1 MKNLLFILF
10 LLFSNL
16 STAQVVTLM
25 YVEVSNENQQRFER
39 LEKDYWSQI
48 AKKAIDD
55 GKMMSWIMLK
65 EISIPGTNKYL
76 FVNYFENLEQLSQ
89 ASSIWNIP
97 EELGMNIE
105 DINTNG
111 IKRIVNV
118 EYCKAE
124 GGVGGPSKYLIM
136 NYFSPTDLEGFVTE
150 NLELWKPWFEKNMKN
165 NRLKQKNWAIGTKIY
180 PSGNQSGSSA
190 ITRDGF
196 DSLSDAMEALSYQP
210 MTNSMN
216 TSILEKSKMNEY
228 VHNGFDKRVLYELIK
243 RVD

>member
-1 MKNLLFILF
+1 MKNLFFILF

-16 STAQVVTLM
+16 AAAQVVTLM

-39 LEKDYWSQI
+39 LEKDYWSQV

-65 EISIPGTNKYL
+65 EISTPGTHKYL
-76 FVNYFENLEQLSQ
+76 FVNYFENLDQLNQS
-89 ASSIWNIP
+89 SSIWNP
-97 EELGMNIE
+97 EKIGLNIE
-105 DINTNG
+105 DIDTNS
-111 IKRIVNV
+111 IKKIVNL
-118 EYCKAE
+118 EYWKAE
-124 GGVGGPSKYLIM
+124 GLLGESAKYLIM
-136 NYFSPTDLEGFVTE
+136 NYFSPADLEGFVTE
-150 NLELWKPWFEKNMKN
+150 NLELWKPWLENNMKKN
-165 NRLKQKNWAIGTKIY
+165 LLKQKNWAMGTKIY

-210 MTNSMN
+210 MTNSMYA
-216 TSILEKSKMNEY
+216 SIVEKSKMNEY
-228 VHNGFDKRVLYELIK
+228 VPNGFDKRVIYELIK

>member
-1 MKNLLFILF
+1 MRNLF
-10 LLFSNL
+10 LTFALICFNL
-16 STAQVVTLM
+16 SIGQVVTFM

-39 LEKDYWSQI
+39 LEKDYWSQV

-65 EISIPGTNKYL
+65 EISIPGTHKYL
-76 FVNYFENLEQLSQ
+76 FVNYFENLDQLNQS
-89 ASSIWNIP
+89 SSIWGIH
-97 EELGMNIE
+97 EKMGLNIE

-111 IKRIVNV
+111 IKKIVNF
-118 EYCKAE
+118 EYWKGE
-124 GGVGGPSKYLIM
+124 GFLGESAKYLIM
-136 NYFSPTDLEGFVTE
+136 NYFTPANLEGFVTE

-165 NRLKQKNWAIGTKIY
+165 NRIKQKNWAIGTKIY
-180 PSGNQSGSSA
+180 PSNQSGSSA

-210 MTNSMN
+210 MINNMYA
-216 TSILEKSKMNEY
+216 SIVEKSKMNEY
-228 VHNGFDKRVLYELIK
+228 VPNGFDKRVLYELIK

>member
-1 MKNLLFILF
+1 MKNLLIALT
-10 LLFSNL
+10 LLCFNY

-25 YVEVSNENQQRFER
+25 YVEVSSENQQRFER

-65 EISIPGTNKYL
+65 EISTPDTHKYL
-76 FVNYFENLEQLSQ
+76 FVNYFENLDHLNQ
-89 ASSIWNIP
+89 ASSIWNP
-97 EELGMNIE
+97 EKIGMNIE

-118 EYCKAE
+118 EYWKAE
-124 GGVGGPSKYLIM
+124 GFAGESAKYIIM
-136 NYFSPTDLEGFVTE
+136 NYYSPVDLEGFVTE
-150 NLELWKPWFEKNMKN
+150 NLELWKPWFEKSIKN
-165 NRLKQKNWAIGTKIY
+165 NRLKQKNWAVGTKIY
-180 PSGNQSGSSA
+180 PSGNQMGSYA

-210 MTNSMN
+210 MAM
-216 TSILEKSKMNEY
+216 SIYASIVEKSKMNEY
-228 VHNGFDKRVLYELIK
+228 VPNGFDKRVLYELIK
-243 RVD
+243 IVD

>member
-1 MKNLLFILF
+1 MRNLF
-10 LLFSNL
+10 LMFALICCNVSIG
-16 STAQVVTLM
+16 QVVTFM

-39 LEKDYWSQI
+39 LEKDYWSQV

-65 EISIPGTNKYL
+65 EISIPGTHKYL
-76 FVNYFENLEQLSQ
+76 FVNYFENLEQLNQS
-89 ASSIWNIP
+89 SSIWNP
-97 EELGMNIE
+97 EKIGMNFE
-105 DINTNG
+105 DIDTFG

-118 EYCKAE
+118 EYWKAE
-124 GGVGGPSKYLIM
+124 GLVGESAKYVIM
-136 NYFSPTDLEGFVTE
+136 NYFSPANLEGFVTE

-180 PSGNQSGSSA
+180 PSNQSGSSA

-210 MTNSMN
+210 MTNSMY

-228 VHNGFDKRVLYELIK
+228 VPNGFDKRVLYELIK

>member
-1 MKNLLFILF
+1 MKNLLIAFT
-10 LLFSNL
+10 LLCFNYSI
-16 STAQVVTLM
+16 AQVVTLM
-25 YVEVSNENQQRFER
+25 YVEVSSENQQRFER
-39 LEKDYWSQI
+39 LEKDYWSQV

-65 EISIPGTNKYL
+65 EISIPGTHKYL

-118 EYCKAE
+118 EYWKAE

-150 NLELWKPWFEKNMKN
+150 NLELWKPWFENNMKN

-210 MTNSMN
+210 MTNSMY

-228 VHNGFDKRVLYELIK
+228 VPNGFDKRVLYEIIK

>member
-1 MKNLLFILF
+1 
-10 LLFSNL
+10 
-16 STAQVVTLM
+16 
-25 YVEVSNENQQRFER
+25 
-39 LEKDYWSQI
+39 
-48 AKKAIDD
+48 
-55 GKMMSWIMLK
+55 MSWIMLK
-65 EISIPGTNKYL
+65 EISIPGTHKYL
-76 FVNYFENLEQLSQ
+76 FVNYFENLDQLNQS
-89 ASSIWNIP
+89 SSIWGIP
-97 EELGMNIE
+97 EKMGLNIE

-111 IKRIVNV
+111 IKKIVNV
-118 EYCKAE
+118 EYWKGE
-124 GGVGGPSKYLIM
+124 GFLGESAKYLIM
-136 NYFSPTDLEGFVTE
+136 NYFTPANLEGFVTE

-210 MTNSMN
+210 MTNSMY

-228 VHNGFDKRVLYELIK
+228 VPNGFDKRVLYELIK

>member
-65 EISIPGTNKYL
+65 EISIPGTHKYL
-76 FVNYFENLEQLSQ
+76 FVNYFENLDQLSQ
-89 ASSIWNIP
+89 ASSIWNP
-97 EELGMNIE
+97 EKIGMNFE
-105 DINTNG
+105 DIDTFG

-118 EYCKAE
+118 EYWKAE
-124 GGVGGPSKYLIM
+124 GLVGESAKYVIM
-136 NYFSPTDLEGFVTE
+136 NYFSPANLEGFVTE
-150 NLELWKPWFEKNMKN
+150 NLELWKPWFEKSIKN
-165 NRLKQKNWAIGTKIY
+165 NRLKQTNWAIGTKIY
-180 PSGNQSGSSA
+180 PSGNQTGSYA

-210 MTNSMN
+210 LSKSVYA
-216 TSILEKSKMNEY
+216 SIVEKSKMNVY
-228 VHNGFDKRVLYELIK
+228 VPNGVDKRVLYEVIK
-243 RVD
+243 IVD

>member
-1 MKNLLFILF
+1 MRNLF
-10 LLFSNL
+10 LTFALICCNVSIG
-16 STAQVVTLM
+16 QVVTLM

-39 LEKDYWSQI
+39 LEKDYWSQV

-65 EISIPGTNKYL
+65 EISTPGTHKYL
-76 FVNYFENLEQLSQ
+76 FVNYFENLDQLNQ
-89 ASSIWNIP
+89 SSLIWNP
-97 EELGMNIE
+97 EKIGLNIE
-105 DINTNG
+105 DINTNS
-111 IKRIVNV
+111 IKKLLG
-118 EYCKAE
+118 ESA
-124 GGVGGPSKYLIM
+124 KYLIM
-136 NYFSPTDLEGFVTE
+136 NYFSPENLEGFVTE

-210 MTNSMN
+210 MTNSMY
-216 TSILEKSKMNEY
+216 TTILEKSKMNEY
-228 VHNGFDKRVLYELIK
+228 VPSGFDKRVLYEIIK

>member
-65 EISIPGTNKYL
+65 EISIPGTHKYL
-76 FVNYFENLEQLSQ
+76 FVNYFENLEQLNQS
-89 ASSIWNIP
+89 SSIWNP
-97 EELGMNIE
+97 EKIGMNFE
-105 DINTNG
+105 DIDTFG

-118 EYCKAE
+118 EYWKAE
-124 GGVGGPSKYLIM
+124 GLVGESAKYVIM
-136 NYFSPTDLEGFVTE
+136 NYFSPANLEGFVTE
-150 NLELWKPWFEKNMKN
+150 NLELWKPWFEKSIKN
-165 NRLKQKNWAIGTKIY
+165 NLLKQTNWAIGTKIY
-180 PSGNQSGSSA
+180 PSGNQMGSYA

-210 MTNSMN
+210 LSNSVYA
-216 TSILEKSKMNEY
+216 SIVEKSKMNVY
-228 VHNGFDKRVLYELIK
+228 VPNGVDKRVLYEVIK
-243 RVD
+243 IVN

>member
-1 MKNLLFILF
+1 MKNLLIALT
-10 LLFSNL
+10 LLCFNY

-25 YVEVSNENQQRFER
+25 YVEVSSENQQRFER

-65 EISIPGTNKYL
+65 EISTPDTHKYL
-76 FVNYFENLEQLSQ
+76 FVNYFENLDHLNQ
-89 ASSIWNIP
+89 ASSIWNP
-97 EELGMNIE
+97 EKIGMNIE

-118 EYCKAE
+118 EYWKAE
-124 GGVGGPSKYLIM
+124 GFAGESAKYIIM
-136 NYFSPTDLEGFVTE
+136 NYYSPVDLEGFVTE
-150 NLELWKPWFEKNMKN
+150 NLELWKPWFEKSIKN
-165 NRLKQKNWAIGTKIY
+165 NRLKQKNWAVGTKIY
-180 PSGNQSGSSA
+180 PSGNQMGSYA

-210 MTNSMN
+210 MANSMYA
-216 TSILEKSKMNEY
+216 SIVEKSKMNEY
-228 VHNGFDKRVLYELIK
+228 VPNGFDKRVLYELIK
-243 RVD
+243 IVD

>member
-65 EISIPGTNKYL
+65 EISIPGTHKYL
-76 FVNYFENLEQLSQ
+76 FVNYFENLEQLNQS
-89 ASSIWNIP
+89 SSIWNP
-97 EELGMNIE
+97 EKIGMNFE
-105 DINTNG
+105 DIDTFG

-118 EYCKAE
+118 EYWKAE
-124 GGVGGPSKYLIM
+124 GLVGESAKYVIM
-136 NYFSPTDLEGFVTE
+136 NYFSPANLEGFVTE
-150 NLELWKPWFEKNMKN
+150 NLELWKPWFEKSIKN
-165 NRLKQKNWAIGTKIY
+165 NRLKQKNWAVGTKIY
-180 PSGNQSGSSA
+180 PSGNQTGSFA

-210 MTNSMN
+210 LSNSVYA
-216 TSILEKSKMNEY
+216 SIVEKSKMNVY
-228 VHNGFDKRVLYELIK
+228 VPNGVDKRVLYEVIK
-243 RVD
+243 IVD

>member
-65 EISIPGTNKYL
+65 EISIPGTHKYL
-76 FVNYFENLEQLSQ
+76 FVNYFENLDQLNQS
-89 ASSIWNIP
+89 SSIWGIP
-97 EELGMNIE
+97 EKMGLNIE

-111 IKRIVNV
+111 IKKIVNF
-118 EYCKAE
+118 EYWKGE
-124 GGVGGPSKYLIM
+124 GFLGESAKYLIM
-136 NYFSPTDLEGFVTE
+136 NYFTPANLEGFVTE
-150 NLELWKPWFEKNMKN
+150 NLELWKPWFEKGIKN
-165 NRLKQKNWAIGTKIY
+165 NRLKQTNWAIGTKIY
-180 PSGNQSGSSA
+180 PSGNQTGSFA

-210 MTNSMN
+210 LSNSVYA
-216 TSILEKSKMNEY
+216 SIVEKSKMNVY
-228 VHNGFDKRVLYELIK
+228 VPNGVDKRVLYEVIK
-243 RVD
+243 IVD

>member
-65 EISIPGTNKYL
+65 EISIPGTHKYL
-76 FVNYFENLEQLSQ
+76 FVNYFENLEQLNQS
-89 ASSIWNIP
+89 SSIWNP
-97 EELGMNIE
+97 EKIGMNGE
-105 DINTNG
+105 DIDTNG

-118 EYCKAE
+118 EYWKAE
-124 GGVGGPSKYLIM
+124 GFAGESAKYVIM
-136 NYFSPTDLEGFVTE
+136 NYYSPVDLEGFVTE
-150 NLELWKPWFEKNMKN
+150 NLELWKPWFEKSIKN
-165 NRLKQKNWAIGTKIY
+165 NRLKQKNWAVGTKIY
-180 PSGNQSGSSA
+180 PSGNQTGSFA

-210 MTNSMN
+210 LSNSVYA
-216 TSILEKSKMNEY
+216 SIVEKSKMNEY
-228 VHNGFDKRVLYELIK
+228 VPNGFDKRVLYEVIK
-243 RVD
+243 IVN

>member
-65 EISIPGTNKYL
+65 EISIPGTHKYL
-76 FVNYFENLEQLSQ
+76 FVNYFENLDQLSQ
-89 ASSIWNIP
+89 ASSIWNP
-97 EELGMNIE
+97 EKIGMNFE
-105 DINTNG
+105 DIDTFG

-118 EYCKAE
+118 EYWKAE
-124 GGVGGPSKYLIM
+124 GLVGESAKYVIM
-136 NYFSPTDLEGFVTE
+136 NYFSPANLEGFVTE
-150 NLELWKPWFEKNMKN
+150 SLELWKPWFEKSIKN
-165 NRLKQKNWAIGTKIY
+165 NRSKQTNWAIGTKIY
-180 PSGNQSGSSA
+180 PSGNQTGSQA

-210 MTNSMN
+210 LANSVYA
-216 TSILEKSKMNEY
+216 SIVEKSKMNEY
-228 VHNGFDKRVLYELIK
+228 VPNGFDKRVLYELIK

>member
-1 MKNLLFILF
+1 MKNLFFILF

-16 STAQVVTLM
+16 AAAQVVALM

-39 LEKDYWSQI
+39 LEKDYWSQV

-65 EISIPGTNKYL
+65 EISIPGTHKYL
-76 FVNYFENLEQLSQ
+76 LVNYFENLDQLNQS
-89 ASSIWNIP
+89 SSIWNP
-97 EELGMNIE
+97 EKIGMNIE
-105 DINTNG
+105 DIDTNS
-111 IKRIVNV
+111 IKKIVNL
-118 EYCKAE
+118 EYWKAE
-124 GGVGGPSKYLIM
+124 GLLGESAKYLIM
-136 NYFSPTDLEGFVTE
+136 NYFSPADLEGFVTE
-150 NLELWKPWFEKNMKN
+150 NLELWKPWLENNMKKN
-165 NRLKQKNWAIGTKIY
+165 LLKQKNWAMGTKIY

-210 MTNSMN
+210 MTNSMYA
-216 TSILEKSKMNEY
+216 SIVEKSKMNEY
-228 VHNGFDKRVLYELIK
+228 VPNGFDKRVIYELIK

>member
-1 MKNLLFILF
+1 MKNLFFILF

-16 STAQVVTLM
+16 AAAQVVTLM

-39 LEKDYWSQI
+39 LEKDYWSQV

-65 EISIPGTNKYL
+65 EISIPGTHKYL
-76 FVNYFENLEQLSQ
+76 FVNYFENLDQLNQS
-89 ASSIWNIP
+89 SSIWNP
-97 EELGMNIE
+97 EKIGLNIE
-105 DINTNG
+105 DIDTNS
-111 IKRIVNV
+111 IKKIVNL
-118 EYCKAE
+118 EYWKAE
-124 GGVGGPSKYLIM
+124 GLLGESAKYLIM
-136 NYFSPTDLEGFVTE
+136 NYFSPADLEGFVTE
-150 NLELWKPWFEKNMKN
+150 NLELWKPWLENNMKKN
-165 NRLKQKNWAIGTKIY
+165 LLKQKNWAMGTKIY

-210 MTNSMN
+210 MTNSMYA
-216 TSILEKSKMNEY
+216 SIVEKSKMNEY
-228 VHNGFDKRVLYELIK
+228 VPNGFDKRVIYELIK

>member
-65 EISIPGTNKYL
+65 EISIPGTHKYL
-76 FVNYFENLEQLSQ
+76 FVNYFENLEQLNQS
-89 ASSIWNIP
+89 SSIWNP
-97 EELGMNIE
+97 EKIGMNFE
-105 DINTNG
+105 DIDTFG

-118 EYCKAE
+118 EYWKAE
-124 GGVGGPSKYLIM
+124 GLVGESAKYVIM
-136 NYFSPTDLEGFVTE
+136 NYFSPANLEGFVTE
-150 NLELWKPWFEKNMKN
+150 NLELWKPWFEKSIKN
-165 NRLKQKNWAIGTKIY
+165 NLLKQTNWAIGTKIY
-180 PSGNQSGSSA
+180 PSGNQTGSFA

-210 MTNSMN
+210 LSNSMYA
-216 TSILEKSKMNEY
+216 SIVEKSKMNVY
-228 VHNGFDKRVLYELIK
+228 VPNGVDKRVLYEVIK
-243 RVD
+243 IVD

>member
-65 EISIPGTNKYL
+65 EISIPGTHKYL
-76 FVNYFENLEQLSQ
+76 FVNYFENLEQLNQS
-89 ASSIWNIP
+89 SSIWNP
-97 EELGMNIE
+97 EKIGMNFE
-105 DINTNG
+105 DIDTFG

-118 EYCKAE
+118 EYWKAE
-124 GGVGGPSKYLIM
+124 GLVGESAKYVIM
-136 NYFSPTDLEGFVTE
+136 NYFSPANLEGFVTE
-150 NLELWKPWFEKNMKN
+150 NLELWKPWFEKGIKN
-165 NRLKQKNWAIGTKIY
+165 NRLKQTNWAIGTKIY
-180 PSGNQSGSSA
+180 PSGNQMGSYA
-190 ITRDGF
+190 VTRDGF
-196 DSLSDAMEALSYQP
+196 DSL
-210 MTNSMN
+210 
-216 TSILEKSKMNEY
+216 
-228 VHNGFDKRVLYELIK
+228 
-243 RVD
+243 

>member
-1 MKNLLFILF
+1 MKNLFFILF

-16 STAQVVTLM
+16 AAAQVVTLM

-39 LEKDYWSQI
+39 LEKDYWSQV

-65 EISIPGTNKYL
+65 EISAPGTHKYL
-76 FVNYFENLEQLSQ
+76 FVNYFENLDQLNQS
-89 ASSIWNIP
+89 SSIWNP
-97 EELGMNIE
+97 EKIGLNIE
-105 DINTNG
+105 DIDTNS
-111 IKRIVNV
+111 IKKIVNL
-118 EYCKAE
+118 EYWKAE
-124 GGVGGPSKYLIM
+124 GLLGESAKYLIM
-136 NYFSPTDLEGFVTE
+136 NYFSPADLEGFVTE
-150 NLELWKPWFEKNMKN
+150 NLELWKPWLENNMKKSL
-165 NRLKQKNWAIGTKIY
+165 LKQKNWAMGTKIY

-210 MTNSMN
+210 MTNSMYA
-216 TSILEKSKMNEY
+216 SIVEKSKMNEY
-228 VHNGFDKRVLYELIK
+228 VPNGFDKRVIYELIK